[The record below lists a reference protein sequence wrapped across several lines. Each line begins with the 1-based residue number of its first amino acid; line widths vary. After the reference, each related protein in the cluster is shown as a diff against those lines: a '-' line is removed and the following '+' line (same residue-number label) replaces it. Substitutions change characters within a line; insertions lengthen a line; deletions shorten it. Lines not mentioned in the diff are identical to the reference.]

1 MANTNARF
9 AAPQGRPGGG
19 PGGGGPAVLR
29 GGEKA
34 RDFGGT
40 ISKLLKYLKNYKYL
54 MVVVMFI
61 SLFSSIFGIIG
72 PKLMG
77 KATDVLYKAVEDGFV
92 TGKVIIDYEALFRII
107 ALMVILYVVSYL
119 FSLIH
124 GFIMAK
130 ISNSITY
137 TLRKDVVAKI
147 NRMPLNYFDRVSTGD
162 VLSRITNDIDSISQS
177 ISESITRL
185 ISTVT
190 LIVGSVAMML
200 SISVTMTLVAA
211 VTIPASV
218 FVISKIVRYSQPLY
232 KKQQKSL
239 GMVNGHIEEMLSAH
253 TVVKTFN
260 LEDDSLEQFDIYN
273 EELRNNAWK
282 SNFASHMMM
291 PLTNFVS
298 HIGYIL
304 VCIVG
309 AVMANIGRVSVGDI
323 LSFVQYVKNFT
334 QPVQQI
340 ANISTMLQ
348 SAVACAERVFEFL
361 EEEEEQ
367 EDKEDSASTE
377 NIVGTVEFKNV
388 DFGYEP
394 GQKVIDNFTLK
405 VESGEKIALVGPT
418 GSGKTTVVKLLM
430 RYYEIDSGEILID
443 GINIKDFKRNDLRE
457 MFGMVLQDTWLFK
470 GSIKENIAYS
480 EENATMDDIVHAAKM
495 SQAHHFIKM
504 LHNGYDFELNEET
517 SNISQGQKQ
526 LLTIARAFLQN
537 PKILIL
543 DEATSSVDTRTEVQ
557 IQKAMENL
565 MENRTSFVIAHRL
578 STIRDADKIL
588 VMDAGRIVE
597 VGKHDELLAKGGFYA
612 RLYQSQFENSQ
623 DD

>member
-1 MANTNARF
+1 
-9 AAPQGRPGGG
+9 
-19 PGGGGPAVLR
+19 
-29 GGEKA
+29 
-34 RDFGGT
+34 
-40 ISKLLKYLKNYKYL
+40 
-54 MVVVMFI
+54 
-61 SLFSSIFGIIG
+61 
-72 PKLMG
+72 
-77 KATDVLYKAVEDGFV
+77 
-92 TGKVIIDYEALFRII
+92 
-107 ALMVILYVVSYL
+107 
-119 FSLIH
+119 
-124 GFIMAK
+124 
-130 ISNSITY
+130 
-137 TLRKDVVAKI
+137 
-147 NRMPLNYFDRVSTGD
+147 MPLNYFDRVSTGD

-177 ISESITRL
+177 ISESVTRL

-190 LIVGSVAMML
+190 LLVGSLAMML
-200 SISVTMTLVAA
+200 SISWEMTLVAS
-211 VTIPASV
+211 VTIPASI

-260 LEDDSLEQFDIYN
+260 LEDDSIEQFDIYN

-309 AVMANIGRVSVGDI
+309 AVMANAGRVSVGDI
-323 LSFVQYVKNFT
+323 LSFIQYVKNFS

-361 EEEEEQ
+361 EEDEEEK
-367 EDKEDSASTE
+367 DKEDSASTE
-377 NIVGTVEFKNV
+377 KIVGTVEFKNV
-388 DFGYEP
+388 NFGYEP

-470 GSIKENIAYS
+470 GSIRENIAYS

-495 SQAHHFIKM
+495 SQAHHFIKI
-504 LHNGYDFELNEET
+504 LPKGYDFELNEET

>member
-9 AAPQGRPGGG
+9 AAPQGRPGG
-19 PGGGGPAVLR
+19 GGGGPAVLR

-40 ISKLLKYLKNYKYL
+40 ISKLFKYLSKYKYL

-77 KATDVLYKAVEDGFV
+77 KATDVLYKAVEEGFV
-92 TGKVIIDYEALFRII
+92 TGKVIIDYTALMQII
-107 ALMVILYVVSYL
+107 ALMVILYIVSYL
-119 FSLIH
+119 FSLVH

-147 NRMPLNYFDRVSTGD
+147 NRLPLGYFDRVSTGD

-190 LIVGSVAMML
+190 LLVGSVAMML
-200 SISVTMTLVAA
+200 SISVSMTLVAA
-211 VTIPASV
+211 VTIPASI

-260 LEDDSLEQFDIYN
+260 LEDDSLEQFDVYN

-309 AVMANIGRVSVGDI
+309 AVMANMGRISVGDI
-323 LSFVQYVKNFT
+323 LSFIQYVKNFS

-361 EEEEEQ
+361 EEEEE
-367 EDKEDSASTE
+367 EADKTDSASTE
-377 NIVGTVEFKNV
+377 SIVGTVEFRNV

-430 RYYEIDSGEILID
+430 RYYEIDNGEILID
-443 GINIKDFKRNDLRE
+443 GINIKDFRRNDLRE

-470 GSIKENIAYS
+470 GSIKDNIAYS
-480 EENATMDDIVHAAKM
+480 EEDATMDDIVHAAKM
-495 SQAHHFIKM
+495 SQAHHFIKI
-504 LHNGYDFELNEET
+504 LPKGYDFELNEET

-543 DEATSSVDTRTEVQ
+543 DEATSSVDTRTEVH

-588 VMDAGRIVE
+588 VMDSGRIVE

-612 RLYQSQFENSQ
+612 KLYQSQFENQQ